1 MPQVEGKRWWVN
13 FIQEFEQ
20 WLPGKLQKNLTHYYM
35 RNPDSDSEEE
45 NRIVNFIEHT
55 QKLFKQEENY
65 VNKNGI
71 FCLDGDSQKF
81 HPFLFN
87 IV

>member
-20 WLPGKLQKNLTHYYM
+20 WLPGKLQKNLTHDYM